1 VLLGDEHGRTRAV
14 EVARRLGESCAVAAG
29 EFGLRQSAAIIS
41 ELDLY
46 VGVDTGP
53 THIAG
58 ALGIP
63 MVALYHCLY
72 PGRNL
77 APLENLNCRI
87 IEHPAS
93 ETTCSEAS
101 GMDEISVDAVW
112 PHVAQMLLDRI
123 QA

>member
-1 VLLGDEHGRTRAV
+1 MI
-14 EVARRLGESCAVAAG
+14 AAG
-29 EFGLRQSAAIIS
+29 EMGLRESAAIIA

-58 ALGIP
+58 ALAIP

-77 APLENLNCRI
+77 APLGHPACRI
-87 IEHPAS
+87 IEHPA
-93 ETTCSEAS
+93 TVDVCSES
-101 GMDEISVDAVW
+101 SDMDDIGVDTVW
-112 PHVAQMLLDRI
+112 THVVELLDR
-123 QA
+123 QTGR